1 MGILIL
7 QGSADDA
14 LEFKLDHSRMVVGR
28 RPSCDIH
35 LNDSTVSG
43 EHALLINILDD
54 SFIENLSK
62 TNGTWINGK
71 RIKKS
76 VLQDGDKIKLGG
88 QRLVYQADNNMPG
101 VDEEDFEKTMVLKP
115 GQVAR
120 DVANSNQVQAIRDA
134 EDTAAIKAID
144 PTPSSQLPRLK
155 VRSGPA
161 EGKETILDRSMV
173 TLGRPGVQ
181 VVVVSRRKDAYY
193 VNFISGASDAGSK
206 PTVNGKPMQTRATRL
221 TDGDIINLADVEIE
235 FML

>member
-76 VLQDGDKIKLGG
+76 VL
-88 QRLVYQADNNMPG
+88 
-101 VDEEDFEKTMVLKP
+101 F
-115 GQVAR
+115 
-120 DVANSNQVQAIRDA
+120 
-134 EDTAAIKAID
+134 
-144 PTPSSQLPRLK
+144 
-155 VRSGPA
+155 
-161 EGKETILDRSMV
+161 
-173 TLGRPGVQ
+173 
-181 VVVVSRRKDAYY
+181 
-193 VNFISGASDAGSK
+193 
-206 PTVNGKPMQTRATRL
+206 
-221 TDGDIINLADVEIE
+221 
-235 FML
+235 

>member
-7 QGSADDA
+7 KKGDEK
-14 LEFKLDHSRMVVGR
+14 LEEFKLDHSRMVVGR

-76 VLQDGDKIKLGG
+76 VLQDGDKIKIGG
-88 QRLVYQADNNMPG
+88 QRMVYQADATMPG
-101 VDEEDFEKTMVLKP
+101 VDEDDFEKTMVLKP

-120 DVANSNQVQAIRDA
+120 DVADGSQVQAIRDA
-134 EDTAAIKAID
+134 EDTAAMKAID
-144 PTPSSQLPRLK
+144 PTPSSKLARLK

-161 EGKETILDRSMV
+161 KGKETVIDRAMV

-193 VNFISGASDAGSK
+193 ANFIPGASDVGSK
-206 PTVNGKPMQTRATRL
+206 PTINGKPMQLRANKL
-221 TDGDIINLADVEIE
+221 KNGDIIDLADVKIE
-235 FML
+235 FRV

>member
-7 QGSADDA
+7 KSGEEEAK
-14 LEFKLDHSRMVVGR
+14 EFKLDHSRMVIGR

-54 SFIENLSK
+54 SFIENVSK
-62 TNGTWINGK
+62 TNGTWINGQ

-76 VLQDGDKIKLGG
+76 VLQDGDKIKIGG
-88 QRLVYQADNNMPG
+88 QRLVYQADQTMPG
-101 VDEEDFEKTMVLKP
+101 VDEDDFEKTMVLKP

-120 DVANSNQVQAIRDA
+120 DVAKGSQVQAIRDA
-134 EDTAAIKAID
+134 EDTAAMKAID
-144 PTPSSQLPRLK
+144 PTPSSKLARLK
-155 VRSGPA
+155 VRTGPA
-161 EGKETILDRSMV
+161 KGKETVIDRAMV

-193 VNFISGASDAGSK
+193 VNFIAGASDAATK
-206 PTVNGKPMQTRATRL
+206 PTVNGKALQSRATKL
-221 TDGDIINLADVEIE
+221 ADGDVINLVDVEIE
-235 FML
+235 FRL

>member
-7 QGSADDA
+7 QDGNKERR
-14 LEFKLDHSRMVVGR
+14 EFKLDHSRMVIGR

-43 EHALLINILDD
+43 EHALIINILDD
-54 SFIENLSK
+54 SFIENLSR

-71 RIKKS
+71 RIRKS
-76 VLQDGDKIKLGG
+76 VLQDGDRIKIGG
-88 QRLVYQADNNMPG
+88 QYLLYKADDSMPG

-115 GQVAR
+115 GQIAR
-120 DVANSNQVQAIRDA
+120 ELADSEQVQAIREA
-134 EDTAAIKAID
+134 EDTAAMKAVNPE
-144 PTPSSQLPRLK
+144 PTAEVARLK

-161 EGKETILDRSMV
+161 KGKVTVIDRAMV

-193 VNFISGASDAGSK
+193 ANFIPGASNESSR
-206 PTVNGKPMQTRATRL
+206 PTINGRPMQLRATRL
-221 TDGDIINLADVEIE
+221 QDGDIINLADVEIE
-235 FML
+235 FNM